1 MRRTWMEHL
10 HRPPNAPLFTPR
22 ELAGGC
28 EVDRGAGLKKPVGE
42 NWWNRIGLNF
52 KTTEF
57 IIYCFKISK
66 KKIKVSKKYVK
77 KLDQILRLL
86 VFL

>member
-1 MRRTWMEHL
+1 MEHL

-42 NWWNRIGLNF
+42 NRWNRIGLNF

-57 IIYCFKISK
+57 TVYCFKFFL

-77 KLDQILRLL
+77 N
-86 VFL
+86 